1 MTTKQTILRNLGIAV
16 LTTGLVACNGA
27 EERKAKYMEE
37 GKQLL
42 QSGDYEKAGL
52 AFKNVLQIDPKD
64 WETHYQIGEALSK
77 QGKIENAFKEYS
89 AVVGND
95 PNHVMARVRVGQLLL
110 LSRNVDDAEKM
121 VDEALAKQADN
132 VEALVLKAGVQTAR
146 NNSDAAIATTE
157 KALQISPDDVPAT
170 LMLASI
176 NSRIGKQDKA
186 ISLLKQAIDKKAD
199 NVSFRTMLAGLYARN
214 NQLDDA
220 EQLLASIIKLEPKQ
234 VQHYKNLALFQV
246 GIKQLDKA
254 EATLRDA
261 ALQAPDDDAAKTNL
275 VDFLVEK
282 RGHDVAIAELLPMIE
297 KKPEAYD
304 LKFKLVNLQLA
315 KKDVAGA
322 EASLKEVVEQ
332 DKLGP
337 NGITARNKLASIY
350 ALTKRG
356 DDAKALIKEVLEAN
370 PRDSEALTLRGQFAL
385 AENKIP
391 EAVADFR
398 SVLVDQPNNV
408 AVLKMLAAAHIR
420 NNEDSLARENME
432 KVVAAAPGD
441 EVARLDLASLLM
453 KAGQQNQ
460 AKQQIEELLKNNPK
474 SLKGMEALFK
484 YEVSQKQWDKAQ
496 AIAKQVQ
503 ETFNTDATGF
513 YMSGL
518 GYQAEN
524 KLEASVEAFQQA
536 LAKKPDAIEPL
547 SELVKTYMA
556 MKQPDKAL
564 AKLQQ
569 VVKQQADHFVAYNL
583 MGGIY
588 LSQQKFAEAKTAYL
602 KALDL
607 KPEWYSPYR
616 NLALIELA
624 QKNKAEAVNIYKKGI
639 DKSKGAL
646 ELVDDLARLYHRD
659 GEHDKVVALY
669 EESYKAHPE
678 SPMTINNLASYL
690 SDFSDSPANLERAA
704 KLAEPL
710 LQTNNANMI
719 DTVAWI
725 AYKQGNYD
733 KAKQIMLKV
742 LELDPAS
749 PISNYH
755 MGMIYSK
762 LNDNAKA
769 AEHLQKAVDSKGGF
783 DGLDAAKEA
792 LKKIQGGA

>member
-1 MTTKQTILRNLGIAV
+1 MTTKQIILRNLGIAV

-27 EERKAKYMEE
+27 EERKAKYREE

-42 QSGDYEKAGL
+42 QAGDYEKAGL

-64 WETHYQIGEALSK
+64 WESHYQMAESFSK

-95 PNHVMARVRVGQLLL
+95 PNHAMARVRVGQLLL

-146 NNSDAAIATTE
+146 NNSDAAIVTIE
-157 KALQISPDDVPAT
+157 NALRISPDDVPAT
-170 LMLASI
+170 LMMASI
-176 NSRIGKQDKA
+176 HARLGKQDKA
-186 ISLLKQAIDKKAD
+186 IELLKQAIDKKAD
-199 NVSFRTMLAGLYARN
+199 NVALRSMLAGLYARDN
-214 NQLDDA
+214 RLADA
-220 EQLLASIIKLEPKQ
+220 EQTLASIVKLEPRQ
-234 VQHYKNLALFQV
+234 IQHSKNLALFQA
-246 GIKQLDKA
+246 GGNQLDKA

-261 ALQAPDDDAAKTNL
+261 VREVPDNDAAKTNL

-282 RGHDVAIAELLPMIE
+282 RGPDIAIAELLPMIE
-297 KKPEAYD
+297 KKPDAYD
-304 LKFKLVNLQLA
+304 LKFKLVNVQLT

-322 EASLKEVVEQ
+322 EATLKEVVEQ

-356 DDAKALIKEVLEAN
+356 DEAKALIKEVLEAN

-391 EAVADFR
+391 EAIADFR
-398 SVLVDQPNNV
+398 SVLVDQANNV
-408 AVLKMLAAAHIR
+408 TVLKMLAAAHIR

-441 EVARLDLASLLM
+441 EMARLDLASLLL
-453 KAGQQNQ
+453 KAGQQDQ
-460 AKQQIEELLKNNPK
+460 AKQQIQNLLKIDPK
-474 SLKGMEALFK
+474 SLKGLEALFK
-484 YEVSQKQWDKAQ
+484 IDLAEKQWDKAQ
-496 AIAKQVQ
+496 EVAKQVQ
-503 ETFNTDATGF
+503 QAYGNDATGF

-518 GYQAEN
+518 GYQAAN
-524 KLEASVEAFQQA
+524 KLEAGAEAFQQA
-536 LAKKPDAIEPL
+536 LAKKPDAVEPL
-547 SELVKTYMA
+547 TELVKTYLV

-569 VVKQQADHFVAYNL
+569 VVKQQADHFIAYNL
-583 MGGIY
+583 MGGVY
-588 LSQQKFAEAKTAYL
+588 LNEQKFGEAKAAYL
-602 KALDL
+602 KALDI
-607 KPEWYSPYR
+607 KPDWFSPYR

-659 GEHDKVVALY
+659 GEHDKVIALY

-678 SPMTINNLASYL
+678 SAMAINNLASYL

-710 LQTNNANMI
+710 LKTNNASML

-725 AYKQGNYD
+725 AYKQGSYD
-733 KAKQIMLKV
+733 KAKQIMLKAV
-742 LELDPAS
+742 ELDPAQL
-749 PISNYH
+749 ISHYH
-755 MGMIYSK
+755 LGMVYFK
-762 LNDNAKA
+762 QNDNAKA
-769 AEHLQKAVDSKGGF
+769 AEHLQKAVDGKTAF
-783 DGLDAAKEA
+783 DGLEVAKET
-792 LKKIQGGA
+792 LKKVQS